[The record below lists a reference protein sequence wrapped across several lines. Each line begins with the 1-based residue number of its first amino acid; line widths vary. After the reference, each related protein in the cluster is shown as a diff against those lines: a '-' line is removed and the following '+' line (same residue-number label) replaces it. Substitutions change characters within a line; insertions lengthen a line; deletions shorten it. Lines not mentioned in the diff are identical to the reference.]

1 MESRA
6 MRTEE
11 EIEQAMRRHGSAVYV
26 VALAQTRSRE
36 DAQDVAQDVFVSL
49 LTCGKSFRDD
59 DHLRAWLL
67 RATVN
72 RCADVYRSPWKRKVQ
87 AMPEG
92 EPDIGGVEAGPEDA
106 ALRELERTQVWRAL
120 KRLPESL
127 RATAVLFYI
136 EEHSVREIADIM
148 QCRQG
153 TVRVRLA
160 RARRQM
166 RDVFE
171 GMAEPSERGGAYE
184 AL

>member
-49 LTCGKSFRDD
+49 LTCGKSFRDE
-59 DHLRAWLL
+59 DHLRT
-67 RATVN
+67 TVN

-92 EPDIGGVEAGPEDA
+92 EYDIGGVEAGPEDA
-106 ALRELERTQVWRAL
+106 ALRELERTQVWQAL

-148 QCRQG
+148 ECRQG

-166 RDVFE
+166 RDVLE
-171 GMAEPSERGGAYE
+171 GTAEPSERGGAYE

>member
-1 MESRA
+1 M
-6 MRTEE
+6 
-11 EIEQAMRRHGSAVYV
+11 
-26 VALAQTRSRE
+26 
-36 DAQDVAQDVFVSL
+36 
-49 LTCGKSFRDD
+49 TCGKSFHDD
-59 DHLRAWLL
+59 DYLRAWLL

-92 EPDIGGVEAGPEDA
+92 EPDIGGMEAGPEDA
-106 ALRELERTQVWRAL
+106 ALRALERTQVWQAL

-148 QCRQG
+148 EW
-153 TVRVRLA
+153 RLA
-160 RARRQM
+160 RARKQM
-166 RDVFE
+166 RDVLE
-171 GMAEPSERGGAYE
+171 GTAKPSERGGAYE

>member
-6 MRTEE
+6 MRSEE
-11 EIEQAMRRHGSAVYV
+11 EIERAMRRHGSAVYV

-72 RCADVYRSPWKRKVQ
+72 RCTDVYRSPWKRKVQ

-92 EPDIGGVEAGPEDA
+92 EPDIGGMEAGPEDA
-106 ALRELERTQVWRAL
+106 ALRALERTQAL

-148 QCRQG
+148 ECRQG

-160 RARRQM
+160 RARKQM
-166 RDVFE
+166 RDVLE
-171 GMAEPSERGGAYE
+171 GTDEPSERGGAYE

>member
-72 RCADVYRSPWKRKVQ
+72 RCADVYRSP
-87 AMPEG
+87 
-92 EPDIGGVEAGPEDA
+92 
-106 ALRELERTQVWRAL
+106 
-120 KRLPESL
+120 
-127 RATAVLFYI
+127 
-136 EEHSVREIADIM
+136 
-148 QCRQG
+148 
-153 TVRVRLA
+153 
-160 RARRQM
+160 
-166 RDVFE
+166 
-171 GMAEPSERGGAYE
+171 
-184 AL
+184 

>member
-1 MESRA
+1 
-6 MRTEE
+6 
-11 EIEQAMRRHGSAVYV
+11 
-26 VALAQTRSRE
+26 
-36 DAQDVAQDVFVSL
+36 
-49 LTCGKSFRDD
+49 
-59 DHLRAWLL
+59 
-67 RATVN
+67 
-72 RCADVYRSPWKRKVQ
+72 
-87 AMPEG
+87 MPEG
-92 EPDIGGVEAGPEDA
+92 ESDIGGVEAGPEDA

-148 QCRQG
+148 ECRQG

-166 RDVFE
+166 RDVLE
-171 GMAEPSERGGAYE
+171 GTAEPSERGGAYE

>member
-49 LTCGKSFRDD
+49 LICGKSFRDD

-92 EPDIGGVEAGPEDA
+92 DPISVAWKRVPRMRPCGSLKEPRYGG
-106 ALRELERTQVWRAL
+106 
-120 KRLPESL
+120 
-127 RATAVLFYI
+127 
-136 EEHSVREIADIM
+136 H
-148 QCRQG
+148 
-153 TVRVRLA
+153 
-160 RARRQM
+160 
-166 RDVFE
+166 
-171 GMAEPSERGGAYE
+171 
-184 AL
+184 